1 MIDMA
6 IAIAFIKQVW
16 NFGLSNNALIF
27 TAEKIYK
34 APTRAKVKT
43 VLRLNMTIKDGL
55 SKKFVPKIEG
65 SSAKQKKPI
74 KKKLK
79 ITAMIKAFQPQGDFS
94 GEE

>member
-16 NFGLSNNALIF
+16 NLGLSNNALIF

-65 SSAKQKKPI
+65 SSAKQNVMVFGLLNVMAKPM
-74 KKKLK
+74 K
-79 ITAMIKAFQPQGDFS
+79 
-94 GEE
+94 